1 MFNQLSSFVRSR
13 GTALLTLCI
22 FVKSASAFQLL
33 PSNSM
38 LLNTALRTA
47 IPPQIFCLIRL
58 ETAMAE
64 EERKQ
69 AYVFGDVN
77 ELSHS
82 GKAQRKL
89 RS

>member
-1 MFNQLSSFVRSR
+1 
-13 GTALLTLCI
+13 
-22 FVKSASAFQLL
+22 
-33 PSNSM
+33 M

-58 ETAMAE
+58 ETAIAE
-64 EERKQ
+64 EEREQ